1 MSIDDAVIIVCLIMS
16 AFFSGMEIAFISCN
30 RVFLEIE
37 KNKKGIIGKVLKYL
51 TSRPSKFITAM
62 LVGNNFCLV
71 IYGIFMGDKIVEI
84 LFSDLKTGPLP
95 LNILFIQT
103 LISTFII
110 LITAEFLPKVFFQL
124 YANQMVKF
132 FALPSSFFYT
142 LFMPISFLILRV
154 TDTFLRFFS
163 NSKSEKIQLTFS
175 KNELGEYIEEQ
186 VEAVENKDQLDSE
199 IEFFQNAL
207 EFSETKA
214 REVMIPRAEIIGI
227 NKSERIIELSSLFK
241 STGYSKIPVYDEN
254 IDDIIGFVHAFELL
268 KKPNSIS
275 EILLPIEYVH
285 EPNLITDV
293 LKKLTRKRKTIAVVL
308 DEYGGTAGLLTVED
322 IVEEL
327 FGEIEDEYD
336 IIEHYEKK
344 INDNS
349 FELSARL
356 EIDYL
361 IRKYKLDLPQDE
373 NYETLGGLIFHM
385 TGEIPKKDTTLSINN
400 LEIKV
405 VSVLSNKI
413 EKVAIKKVT
422 FWFSNKIG
430 FTFYI

>member
-142 LFMPISFLILRV
+142 LFMPISFLILRI
-154 TDTFLRFFS
+154 TDNFLKFFS
-163 NSKSEKIQLTFS
+163 NSKSDKIQLTFS

-254 IDDIIGFVHAFELL
+254 IDDIIGFVHAFEML

-422 FWFSNKIG
+422 F
-430 FTFYI
+430 

>member
-51 TSRPSKFITAM
+51 TSKPSKFITAM
-62 LVGNNFCLV
+62 LVGNNFSLV

-142 LFMPISFLILRV
+142 LFMPISFLILRI
-154 TDTFLRFFS
+154 TDNFLKFFS

-227 NKSERIIELSSLFK
+227 NKSERITELSSLFK

-254 IDDIIGFVHAFELL
+254 IDDIIGFVHAFEML

-422 FWFSNKIG
+422 F
-430 FTFYI
+430 

>member
-1 MSIDDAVIIVCLIMS
+1 MNLDNVVIITCLIMS

-37 KNKKGIIGKVLKYL
+37 KNKKGIIAKVLKYI
-51 TSRPSKFITAM
+51 TSKPSKFITAM
-62 LVGNNFCLV
+62 LVGNNFSLV
-71 IYGIFMGDKIVEI
+71 IYGIFMGEKIIQV
-84 LFSDLKTGPLP
+84 LFSDLNISPLP

-124 YANQMVKF
+124 YANQMIKY
-132 FALPSSFFYT
+132 FALPSSIFYT
-142 LFMPISFLILRV
+142 FFMPISLLILKV
-154 TDTFLRFFS
+154 TDNFLRVFS
-163 NSKSEKIQLTFS
+163 NSKSDKIQLTFS

-207 EFSETKA
+207 EFSETKV
-214 REVMIPRAEIIGI
+214 REVMIPRAEIVGI
-227 NKSERIIELSSLFK
+227 NKSENILKLSSLFE

-254 IDDIIGFVHAFELL
+254 IDDIIGFVHAFEML
-268 KKPNSIS
+268 KKPKLIS

-285 EPNLITDV
+285 EPNLITEV

-336 IIEHYEKK
+336 TIDHYEKK
-344 INDNS
+344 INLNS
-349 FELSARL
+349 FEFSARL

-361 IRKYKLDLPQDE
+361 IRKYKFDLPQDE
-373 NYETLGGLIFHM
+373 NYETLGGLIFHL
-385 TGEIPKKDTTLSINN
+385 TGEIPKKGKVLSVND
-400 LEIKV
+400 LELKV

-413 EKVAIKKVT
+413 EKVAVKKLSD
-422 FWFSNKIG
+422 WFLNKNCH
-430 FTFYI
+430 TFYF

>member
-1 MSIDDAVIIVCLIMS
+1 MNLDNVVIITCLIMS
-16 AFFSGMEIAFISCN
+16 AFFSGMEIAFVSCN

-37 KNKKGIIGKVLKYL
+37 KNKKGIIAKVLKYI
-51 TSRPSKFITAM
+51 TSKPSKFITAM
-62 LVGNNFCLV
+62 LVGNNFSLV
-71 IYGIFMGDKIVEI
+71 IYGIFMGEKIIQI
-84 LFSDLKTGPLP
+84 LFSDLNISPLP

-124 YANQMVKF
+124 YANQMIKY
-132 FALPSSFFYT
+132 FALPSSIFYT
-142 LFMPISFLILRV
+142 FFMPISLLILKV
-154 TDTFLRFFS
+154 TDNFLRVFS
-163 NSKSEKIQLTFS
+163 NSKSDKIQLTFS

-207 EFSETKA
+207 EFSDTKV
-214 REVMIPRAEIIGI
+214 REVMIPRAEIVGI
-227 NKSERIIELSSLFK
+227 NKSENILKLSSLFE

-254 IDDIIGFVHAFELL
+254 IDDIIGFVHAFEML
-268 KKPNSIS
+268 KKPKLIS

-285 EPNLITDV
+285 EPNLITEV

-336 IIEHYEKK
+336 TIDHYEKK
-344 INDNS
+344 INLNS
-349 FELSARL
+349 FEFSARL

-361 IRKYKLDLPQDE
+361 IRKYKFDLPQDE
-373 NYETLGGLIFHM
+373 NYETLGGLIFHL
-385 TGEIPKKDTTLSINN
+385 TGEIPKKGKVLSVND
-400 LEIKV
+400 LELKV

-413 EKVAIKKVT
+413 EKVAVKKL
-422 FWFSNKIG
+422 SD
-430 FTFYI
+430 

>member
-1 MSIDDAVIIVCLIMS
+1 MS
-16 AFFSGMEIAFISCN
+16 AFFSGMEIAFVSCN

-37 KNKKGIIGKVLKYL
+37 KNKKGIIAKVLKYI
-51 TSRPSKFITAM
+51 TSKPSKFITAM
-62 LVGNNFCLV
+62 LVGNNFSLV
-71 IYGIFMGDKIVEI
+71 IYGIFMGEKIIQI
-84 LFSDLKTGPLP
+84 LFSDLNISPIP

-124 YANQMVKF
+124 YANQMIKY
-132 FALPSSFFYT
+132 FALPSSIFYT
-142 LFMPISFLILRV
+142 FFMPISLLILKV
-154 TDTFLRFFS
+154 TDNFLRVFS
-163 NSKSEKIQLTFS
+163 NSKSDKIQLTFS

-207 EFSETKA
+207 EFSDTKV
-214 REVMIPRAEIIGI
+214 REVMIPRAEIVGI
-227 NKSERIIELSSLFK
+227 NKSENILKLSSLFE

-254 IDDIIGFVHAFELL
+254 IDDIIGFVHAFEML
-268 KKPNSIS
+268 KKPKLIS

-285 EPNLITDV
+285 EPNLITEV

-336 IIEHYEKK
+336 TIDHYEKK
-344 INDNS
+344 INLNS
-349 FELSARL
+349 FEFSARL

-361 IRKYKLDLPQDE
+361 IRKYKFDLPQDE
-373 NYETLGGLIFHM
+373 NYETLGGLIFHL
-385 TGEIPKKDTTLSINN
+385 TGEIPKKGKVLSVND
-400 LEIKV
+400 LELKV

-413 EKVAIKKVT
+413 EKVAVKKL
-422 FWFSNKIG
+422 SD
-430 FTFYI
+430 

>member
-1 MSIDDAVIIVCLIMS
+1 
-16 AFFSGMEIAFISCN
+16 
-30 RVFLEIE
+30 
-37 KNKKGIIGKVLKYL
+37 
-51 TSRPSKFITAM
+51 
-62 LVGNNFCLV
+62 
-71 IYGIFMGDKIVEI
+71 MGDKIIDI
-84 LFSDLKTGPLP
+84 LFSNLIKVPLP
-95 LNILFIQT
+95 FDILLIQT
-103 LISTFII
+103 LISTVII

-124 YANQMVKF
+124 YANQMVKY
-132 FALPSSFFYT
+132 FAFPSSFFYT

-154 TDTFLRFFS
+154 TDNFLRFFS

-207 EFSETKA
+207 EFSETKV

-254 IDDIIGFVHAFELL
+254 IDDIIGFVNAFEMI

-422 FWFSNKIG
+422 F
-430 FTFYI
+430 

>member
-1 MSIDDAVIIVCLIMS
+1 MNIDDAVIVICLIMS

-37 KNKKGIIGKVLKYL
+37 KNKKGIRAKVLKYL
-51 TSRPSKFITAM
+51 TSKPSKFITAM

-71 IYGIFMGDKIVEI
+71 VYGIFMGDKIVEI
-84 LFSDLKTGPLP
+84 LFSNLKTGPLP

-103 LISTFII
+103 LISTFVI

-124 YANQMVKF
+124 YANQMVKY
-132 FALPSSFFYT
+132 FAIPSSIFYT
-142 LFMPISFLILRV
+142 FFMPISLLILKI
-154 TDTFLRFFS
+154 TDNFLKFFS
-163 NSKSEKIQLTFS
+163 NSKSDKIQLTFS

-186 VEAVENKDQLDSE
+186 VEAVENKDQLDTE

-227 NKSERIIELSSLFK
+227 NKSENILELSSLFE

-254 IDDIIGFVHAFELL
+254 IDDIIGFVHAFEML
-268 KKPNSIS
+268 KEPNSIS

-336 IIEHYEKK
+336 IIDHYEKK
-344 INDNS
+344 INVNS
-349 FELSARL
+349 FEFSARL

-361 IRKYKLDLPQDE
+361 RRKYKLDLPQDE
-373 NYETLGGLIFHM
+373 NYETLGGLIFHV
-385 TGEIPKKDTTLSINN
+385 TGEIPKKNTTLSIND

-413 EKVAIKKVT
+413 EKVAIKKV
-422 FWFSNKIG
+422 ID
-430 FTFYI
+430 

>member
-1 MSIDDAVIIVCLIMS
+1 MNINDIVIIICLIMS
-16 AFFSGMEIAFISCN
+16 AFFSGMEIAFVSCN

-37 KNKKGIIGKVLKYL
+37 KNKKGIIAKILKYI
-51 TSRPSKFITAM
+51 TSNSSRFITSM

-71 IYGIFMGDKIVEI
+71 VYGIFMGNKIVE
-84 LFSDLKTGPLP
+84 LLYPSLNAGPLP

-124 YANQMVKF
+124 YANQMIKY
-132 FALPSSFFYT
+132 FALPSSIFYT
-142 LFMPISFLILRV
+142 FFMPVSLLILKI
-154 TDTFLRFFS
+154 TDNFLRFFS
-163 NSKSEKIQLTFS
+163 NSKSDKIELTFS

-186 VEAVENKDQLDSE
+186 LESIENIDQLDSE

-207 EFSETKA
+207 EFSETKV

-227 NKSERIIELSSLFK
+227 SKSENISKLSSLFE

-254 IDDIIGFVHAFELL
+254 IDDIIGFVHAFEML

-275 EILLPIEYVH
+275 EILLPIEYFH
-285 EPNLITDV
+285 EPNLITEV

-336 IIEHYEKK
+336 NLERYEKK
-344 INDNS
+344 INANT
-349 FELSARL
+349 FEFSARL

-361 IRKYKLDLPQDE
+361 IRKYKFELPRDE
-373 NYETLGGLIFHM
+373 NYETLGGLIFHK
-385 TGEIPKKDTTLSINN
+385 TGEIPKKDTVLSIND

-405 VSVLSNKI
+405 ISVLSNKI
-413 EKVAIKKVT
+413 ESVEIKKL
-422 FWFSNKIG
+422 ND
-430 FTFYI
+430 

>member
-142 LFMPISFLILRV
+142 LFMPISFLILRI
-154 TDTFLRFFS
+154 TDNFLKFFS

-227 NKSERIIELSSLFK
+227 NKSERITELSSLFK

>member
-1 MSIDDAVIIVCLIMS
+1 MSTDDLVIITCLIMS
-16 AFFSGMEIAFISCN
+16 AFFSGMEIAFVSCN

-37 KNKKGIIGKVLKYL
+37 KNKKGIIAKVLKYL
-51 TSRPSKFITAM
+51 TSKPSKFITAM

-71 IYGIFMGDKIVEI
+71 IYGIFMGDKIIEI
-84 LFSDLKTGPLP
+84 LFPDFRSGHLP
-95 LNILFIQT
+95 IDILFIQT

-124 YANQMVKF
+124 YANQMVKY
-132 FALPSSFFYT
+132 FAIPSSIFYT
-142 LFMPISFLILRV
+142 FFMPISVLILKI
-154 TDTFLRFFS
+154 TDNFLKFFS
-163 NSKSEKIQLTFS
+163 NSKSDKIQLTFS

-186 VEAVENKDQLDSE
+186 VEAVENKDHLDSE

-227 NKSERIIELSSLFK
+227 NKSENILELSLLFE

-254 IDDIIGFVHAFELL
+254 IDDIIGFVHAFEML
-268 KKPNSIS
+268 KKPKTIS
-275 EILLPIEYVH
+275 EILLPIENVH

-336 IIEHYEKK
+336 IIDHYEKK
-344 INDNS
+344 INVNS
-349 FELSARL
+349 FEFSARL

-361 IRKYKLDLPQDE
+361 IRKYKLNLPQDE
-373 NYETLGGLIFHM
+373 NYETLGGLIFHL
-385 TGEIPKKDTTLSINN
+385 TGEIPQKDTILPIND

-413 EKVAIKKVT
+413 EKVAVRKVT
-422 FWFSNKIG
+422 D
-430 FTFYI
+430 